1 MDVLRVHIRRTYNS
15 GCNDEMGWGET
26 LIIYSRH
33 NNNDMKQI
41 TTQPVVTFK
50 VGDRV
55 QFNRTINDRGMR
67 TLLNKEYG
75 IITKMNTVTAI
86 VKTQTA
92 AWKMNIDELTQY
104 VDPFSGWAE

>member
-1 MDVLRVHIRRTYNS
+1 MFV
-15 GCNDEMGWGET
+15 
-26 LIIYSRH
+26 YSRH

-41 TTQPVVTFK
+41 TTQPVVTFQ

-55 QFNRTINDRGMR
+55 QFNRTINDRGMSMW
-67 TLLNKEYG
+67 LNTEYG
-75 IITKMNTVTAI
+75 IIIKMNKVTAL

-92 AWKMNIDELTQY
+92 TWKIDVDELTQY

>member
-1 MDVLRVHIRRTYNS
+1 
-15 GCNDEMGWGET
+15 MGWGET

-55 QFNRTINDRGMR
+55 QFNRTINDRGMSMY
-67 TLLNKEYG
+67 LNTEYG

-92 AWKMNIDELTQY
+92 AWKMNIDELNQY

>member
-1 MDVLRVHIRRTYNS
+1 MN
-15 GCNDEMGWGET
+15 
-26 LIIYSRH
+26 
-33 NNNDMKQI
+33 MKQI

>member
-1 MDVLRVHIRRTYNS
+1 MCHGIA
-15 GCNDEMGWGET
+15 M
-26 LIIYSRH
+26 IIYSRH

-41 TTQPVVTFK
+41 TTQPVVTFQ

-55 QFNRTINDRGMR
+55 QFNRSINDRGMSVY
-67 TLLNKEYG
+67 LNTEYG
-75 IITKMNTVTAI
+75 IITKMNKVTAI

-92 AWKMNIDELTQY
+92 AWKMNIDELKQY